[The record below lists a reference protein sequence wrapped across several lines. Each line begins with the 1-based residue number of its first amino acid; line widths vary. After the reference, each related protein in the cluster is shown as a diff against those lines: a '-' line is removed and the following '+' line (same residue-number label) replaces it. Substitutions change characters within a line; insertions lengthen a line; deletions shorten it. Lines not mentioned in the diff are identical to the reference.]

1 MVENYDNSQLADIAR
16 DYYLSKLP
24 ITQISQKYD
33 LSRYLI
39 AKALEEAEASG
50 VVHISIKSTVKR
62 NSQLENDLR
71 TLFGLKEVF
80 VLKDQDTTS
89 HDNEQI
95 VDFAAHQIQ
104 NYSKAAKQIGLTWG
118 TTVLDT
124 IVHFDE
130 IKRPDLAFIQ
140 LAGMSLRTDTPHA
153 NYSLIQRAA
162 EKFDAKSYILPAP
175 LYILNQTAHDLME
188 QEPAIAEVQKKYQ
201 NLDLI
206 FTGVGTLAS
215 MESNR
220 VWGKQQNKIFAGID
234 QSQVAGMI
242 FGRAYN
248 IQGHIFESV
257 EEKFSG
263 IHRDAILKTP
273 IRFAIVKNKFKTHSL
288 LGALRTHLIT
298 HLVINEAIA
307 NKLLQEVKKYS

>member
-1 MVENYDNSQLADIAR
+1 MVESYDNSQLAEIAR

-24 ITQISQKYD
+24 ITQISKKYN

-39 AKALEEAEASG
+39 AKAFEEAEASG
-50 VVHISIKSTVKR
+50 VVHISIKSNVKR
-62 NSQLENDLR
+62 NNSLETKLR
-71 TLFGLKEVF
+71 NLFGLKEAF
-80 VLKDQDTTS
+80 FLKDQDTTS

-104 NYSKAAKQIGLTWG
+104 NYSKAAKEIGLTWG

-130 IKRPDLAFIQ
+130 IKRPDLSFVQI
-140 LAGMSLRTDTPHA
+140 AGMSLRTDTPHA

-201 NLDLI
+201 HLDLI

-220 VWGKQQNKIFAGID
+220 VWGKLQDQIFDGID
-234 QSQVAGMI
+234 QNKVAGMI
-242 FGRAYN
+242 FGRAYDIN
-248 IQGHIFESV
+248 GKIFESV
-257 EEKFSG
+257 ENKFTG
-263 IHRDAILKTP
+263 IQREDIMKTP

-288 LGALRTHLIT
+288 LGGLRTHLIT
-298 HLVINEAIA
+298 HLVVNEAIA
-307 NKLLQEVKKYS
+307 NKLLQEVEKYH